1 MDLKQYRVA
10 FMGTPQLAV
19 SILKSLLKTN
29 CQIVAVYTQPPRPT
43 GRGYKVTPSPVQE
56 FADAAHLPVFT
67 PTSLKGNE
75 EQERWRNLNLDFAI
89 VAAYGLILPKEII
102 DFPRWGAL
110 NVHVSLLPRWR
121 GAAPIQRAIL
131 AGDQETGITIMKMDE
146 GLDTGDILYQRKMK
160 LDPSST
166 TASVLKKFEQLG
178 PQTLLEALPLYLSGE
193 LKPRPQPE
201 AGITYAQKLDKS
213 EGQLNWNDPASLI
226 DRKIRAL
233 SPWPGTWF
241 DIGNDRIKV
250 LKGEVVL
257 LNHDQPPG
265 TILDDKLTIA
275 CSENAFRPLILQ
287 KVGKSAMPV
296 EDFLR
301 GYELP
306 TQNLYDTQTQTHH

>member
-67 PTSLKGNE
+67 PTSLKENE
-75 EQERWRNLNLDFAI
+75 EQERWRTLNLDFAI

-102 DFPRWGAL
+102 DSPRWGAL

-146 GLDTGDILYQRKMK
+146 GLDTGDILHQRKMK

-166 TASVLKKFEQLG
+166 TASVLKEFEQLG

-193 LKPRPQPE
+193 LKPHPQPE

-250 LKGEVVL
+250 LKGEVIL

-306 TQNLYDTQTQTHH
+306 TQNLYDAQTQTHH